1 MLTGRIFEIQ
11 RYCIHDGPG
20 IRTTVFLKGCPLNC
34 LWCHNPEGISRER
47 ALSFIPARCI
57 GCGYCFRTCA
67 QQAHA
72 MADKAH
78 TLDRSRCRVC
88 GACARECYAG
98 ALELVGRDVTVEET
112 LAEVLKDKPFYET
125 SGGGM
130 TLSGGEPLM
139 QIDFT
144 EALLRAAREADLS
157 NCMETC
163 GFADYSRFERVIGL
177 VDLFLYDLKETD
189 PARHQ
194 EFTGVPLEPI
204 LRNLRALH
212 AAGAAIQ
219 LRLPI
224 VPGCNDRPEHLRAV
238 AALARELT
246 KLRGVEIM
254 PYHRLGE
261 SKVDRMGLTGRAR
274 AKAAPPPPA
283 EVERWV
289 ALLKA
294 EGVKATGST

>member
-1 MLTGRIFEIQ
+1 MTGRIFEIQ

-34 LWCHNPEGISRER
+34 LWCHNPEGIAPGR
-47 ALSFIPARCI
+47 ALSFMPARCI
-57 GCGYCFRTCA
+57 GCGYCFRVCE
-67 QQAHA
+67 QRAHA
-72 MADKAH
+72 VADKAH
-78 TLDRSRCRVC
+78 TLDRGRCRVC
-88 GACARECYAG
+88 GACAQECYAG
-98 ALELVGRDVTVEET
+98 ALEVVGRDVTVEDA

-144 EALLRAAREADLS
+144 EALLRATRGAGL
-157 NCMETC
+157 NTCVETC
-163 GFADYSRFERVIGL
+163 GFADWGRFERVRGW

-189 PARHQ
+189 AARHE
-194 EFTGVPLEPI
+194 EFTGVPLAPI
-204 LRNLRALH
+204 LSNLRALH
-212 AAGAAIQ
+212 ASGAAVQ

-224 VPGCNDRPEHLRAV
+224 VPGCNDREEHLRAV
-238 AALARELT
+238 AALVRELPR
-246 KLRGVEIM
+246 LRGVEIM

-261 SKVDRMGLTGRAR
+261 SKLERMGLTDRERAN
-274 AKAAPPPPA
+274 ATPPPPA

-289 ALLKA
+289 ALLKS
-294 EGVKATGST
+294 EGVNATGPA

>member
-47 ALSFIPARCI
+47 ALSFIFARCI

-98 ALELVGRDVTVEET
+98 ALEMVGRDVTVEET
-112 LAEVLKDKPFYET
+112 LAEVLKDRPFYET

-144 EALLRAAREADLS
+144 EALLRAAREVGLN

-163 GFADYSRFERVIGL
+163 GFADYNRFERVIGL

-238 AALARELT
+238 AALARELP

-261 SKVDRMGLTGRAR
+261 SKVERMGLTGRAR
-274 AKAAPPPPA
+274 AKATPPPPA

-289 ALLKA
+289 ALLNA

>member
-1 MLTGRIFEIQ
+1 MTGRIFEIQ

-34 LWCHNPEGISRER
+34 LWCHNPEGIAPER
-47 ALSFIPARCI
+47 ALSFMPARCI
-57 GCGYCFRTCA
+57 GCGYCFRVCE
-67 QQAHA
+67 QRAHA
-72 MADKAH
+72 IADKTHA
-78 TLDRSRCRVC
+78 LDRGRCRVC

-98 ALELVGRDVTVEET
+98 ALEVVGRDVTVEAA

-139 QIDFT
+139 QVDFT
-144 EALLRAAREADLS
+144 EALLRAARGAGL
-157 NCMETC
+157 NTCVETC
-163 GFADYSRFERVIGL
+163 GFADWSRFERVRAW

-189 PARHQ
+189 PARHE
-194 EFTGVPLEPI
+194 EFTGAPLAPI
-204 LRNLRALH
+204 LANLRALH
-212 AAGAAIQ
+212 ASAAAIQ

-224 VPGCNDRPEHLRAV
+224 VPGCNDRDEHLRAV
-238 AALARELT
+238 AALVRELPR
-246 KLRGVEIM
+246 LRGVEIM

-261 SKVDRMGLTGRAR
+261 SKLERMGIADRERAN
-274 AKAAPPPPA
+274 ANPPAPA

-294 EGVKATGST
+294 EGVAATGPA